1 LPTIRIGPRIWH
13 ENTKPVLP
21 KMSPL
26 DLPQID
32 SVVVIGCGAVGLP
45 LGVAFATRNLDVL
58 GVDIDAERI
67 SALQSGRLELAEANL
82 AEALRQNVAQ
92 GRLRFMPF
100 CERAS
105 HRRAFILAVP
115 TPVDDQGVPV
125 LTSLQA
131 ATDAA
136 LACAQDHD
144 LLVIRSTV
152 PVGTTRRIARDI
164 AGRNPTIMVACCP
177 DRSVSGQSF
186 LEQFSVPHVIGGVEP
201 AATRTASQLFQTL
214 GKAIDVSTPEA
225 AEAVKLFCN
234 VQRDVTFALAN
245 HFALISDA
253 LGLDI
258 AEIEQAA
265 TIDYPRFFLSRPG
278 PVGGPCLTKDAFLLD
293 HSIVGRRLSPA
304 LALTARQ
311 VNASLLDHAASA
323 IAEHLT
329 ASTTA
334 IPIIA
339 VLGLAFKGT
348 PPMMDTR
355 GSFGCGIAERLQLQW
370 PQAIIRTWEPG
381 ANSDFPIEPVLSGAD
396 VVVLANEHPL
406 IKGLDI
412 AAAAQTMR
420 PGGMIYDA
428 CGGFDRARQIP
439 PNGVRLR
446 IFGKGS
452 VLP

>member
-1 LPTIRIGPRIWH
+1 MSSPDPRHI
-13 ENTKPVLP
+13 N
-21 KMSPL
+21 
-26 DLPQID
+26 

-45 LGVAFATRNLDVL
+45 LCVAFATRNLNVL

-67 SALQSGRLELAEANL
+67 SALQSGRLEVAEAGL
-82 AEALRQNVAQ
+82 AEALGQSIEQ

-100 CERAS
+100 CARAS

-125 LTSLQA
+125 LTSLRA
-131 ATDAA
+131 ATEAA

-152 PVGTTRRIARDI
+152 PVGTTRRIAQDI

-177 DRSVSGQSF
+177 DRSISGQSF
-186 LEQFSVPHVIGGVEP
+186 LEQFSVPHVIGGLEP
-201 AATRTASQLFQTL
+201 TATRTASNLFQIL
-214 GKAIDVSTPEA
+214 GKTIEVSTPEA

-258 AEIEQAA
+258 AEIEKAA
-265 TIDYPRFFLSRPG
+265 TTEYPRFCLSRPG
-278 PVGGPCLTKDAFLLD
+278 PVGGPCLTKDALLLD
-293 HSIVGRRLSPA
+293 HSIIGRHVSSA

-311 VNASLLDHAASA
+311 VNTSLLDHAASA
-323 IAEHLT
+323 ITDHLT
-329 ASTTA
+329 VSATA
-334 IPIIA
+334 KPIIA

-348 PPMMDTR
+348 PSMMDTR
-355 GSFGCGIAERLQLQW
+355 GSFGCNLAERLQVQW

-381 ANSDFPIEPVLSGAD
+381 ANGDFPIESVLVGAD
-396 VVVLANEHPL
+396 VVILANEHPL
-406 IKGLDI
+406 IKALDI
-412 AAAAQTMR
+412 AAAAKAMR
-420 PGGMIYDA
+420 SGGMIYDA

-446 IFGKGS
+446 IFGRGPP
-452 VLP
+452 LEDPTA

>member
-1 LPTIRIGPRIWH
+1 
-13 ENTKPVLP
+13 
-21 KMSPL
+21 MSSP
-26 DLPQID
+26 DPEQIN

-45 LGVAFATRNLDVL
+45 LGVAFAARNLDVL

-67 SALQSGRLELAEANL
+67 SALQAGRLQLAEASL
-82 AEALRQNVAQ
+82 AEALRQSIEQ
-92 GRLRFMPF
+92 GRLKFMPS
-100 CERAS
+100 CARVS
-105 HRRAFILAVP
+105 QRRAFILAVP

-131 ATDAA
+131 ATETA

-152 PVGTTRRIARDI
+152 PVGTTRRMARNIA
-164 AGRNPTIMVACCP
+164 ARNPTIMVACCP
-177 DRSVSGQSF
+177 DRSLSGQSF
-186 LEQFSVPHVIGGVEP
+186 LEQFSVPHVVGGLEP
-201 AATRTASQLFQTL
+201 IATRTASKLFQIL
-214 GKAIDVSTPEA
+214 GKTIEVSTPEA

-258 AEIEQAA
+258 AEIEKAA
-265 TIDYPRFFLSRPG
+265 TTEYPRFCLSRPG

-293 HSIVGRRLSPA
+293 HSITGRHVSPA

-311 VNASLLDHAASA
+311 VNTSLLDHAASA
-323 IAEHLT
+323 IADHLT
-329 ASTTA
+329 VSATA
-334 IPIIA
+334 TPVIA

-348 PPMMDTR
+348 PAMMDTR
-355 GSFGCGIAERLQLQW
+355 GSFGCSIAERLGVQW
-370 PQAIIRTWEPG
+370 PRATVRTWEPG
-381 ANSDFPIEPVLSGAD
+381 AHGDFPIEPVMSGAD
-396 VVVLANEHPL
+396 VVILANEHPL
-406 IKGLDI
+406 IKALDI
-412 AAAAQTMR
+412 AAAANTMR

-446 IFGKGS
+446 IFGRGPA
-452 VLP
+452 L

>member
-1 LPTIRIGPRIWH
+1 
-13 ENTKPVLP
+13 
-21 KMSPL
+21 MSPP
-26 DLPQID
+26 DPHQIN
-32 SVVVIGCGAVGLP
+32 SVVIIGCGAVGLP

-67 SALQSGRLELAEANL
+67 SALQSGRLELAETSL
-82 AEALRQNVAQ
+82 AEALGRSIAQ
-92 GRLRFMPF
+92 GSLRFMPS
-100 CERAS
+100 CARAS

-125 LTSLQA
+125 LTSLLA
-131 ATDAA
+131 ATEVA
-136 LACAQDHD
+136 LACARDHD

-164 AGRNPTIMVACCP
+164 AGRNPTIVVACCP
-177 DRSVSGQSF
+177 DRSMSGQSF
-186 LEQFSVPHVIGGVEP
+186 LEQFSVPHVVGGMGP
-201 AATRTASQLFQTL
+201 TATRTASQLFQIL
-214 GKAIDVSTPEA
+214 GTTIEVSTPEA

-234 VQRDVTFALAN
+234 VQRDATFALAN

-258 AEIEQAA
+258 AEIEKAA
-265 TIDYPRFFLSRPG
+265 TTGYPRFFLSRPG

-293 HSIVGRRLSPA
+293 HSIVGRQVSPA

-323 IAEHLT
+323 IADHLT
-329 ASTTA
+329 VSTA
-334 IPIIA
+334 ANPVIA

-355 GSFGCGIAERLQLQW
+355 GSFGCSLAERLQVQW
-370 PQAIIRTWEPG
+370 PDAIIRTWEPG
-381 ANSDFPIEPVLSGAD
+381 ANGDFPIEPVLSGAD
-396 VVVLANEHPL
+396 VVILANEHPL

-412 AAAAQTMR
+412 AAAAKAMR
-420 PGGMIYDA
+420 AGGMIYDA

-446 IFGKGS
+446 IFGRGPA
-452 VLP
+452 LEDPMAAEA

>member
-1 LPTIRIGPRIWH
+1 
-13 ENTKPVLP
+13 
-21 KMSPL
+21 MSSP
-26 DLPQID
+26 DPDHIN

-67 SALQSGRLELAEANL
+67 SALQSGRLKLAEASL
-82 AEALRQNVAQ
+82 AEALRQSVEQ
-92 GRLRFMPF
+92 GNLRFMPS
-100 CERAS
+100 CARAS
-105 HRRAFILAVP
+105 QRRAFIVAVP
-115 TPVDDQGVPV
+115 TPVDDRGVPV
-125 LTSLQA
+125 LASLQA
-131 ATDAA
+131 ATEAA

-152 PVGTTRRIARDI
+152 PVGTTRRIALDI

-177 DRSVSGQSF
+177 DRSLSGQSF
-186 LEQFSVPHVIGGVEP
+186 VEQFSVPHVVGGLEP
-201 AATRTASQLFQTL
+201 AATRTAGQLFQIL
-214 GKAIDVSTPEA
+214 GKAIEVSTPEA

-258 AEIEQAA
+258 AEIEKAA
-265 TIDYPRFFLSRPG
+265 TTEYPRFSLSRPG

-293 HSIVGRRLSPA
+293 HSIIGRQVSPA
-304 LALTARQ
+304 LALTARE
-311 VNASLLDHAASA
+311 VNRSLLDHAASA
-323 IAEHLT
+323 IADHLT
-329 ASTTA
+329 VSPAA
-334 IPIIA
+334 KPIIA
-339 VLGLAFKGT
+339 VIGLAFKGA

-355 GSFGCGIAERLQLQW
+355 GSFGCSIAERLQVQW
-370 PQAIIRTWEPG
+370 PHAIIRTWEPG
-381 ANSDFPIEPVLSGAD
+381 ANGDFPIEPVLSGAD
-396 VVVLANEHPL
+396 IVVLANEHPL

-412 AAAAQTMR
+412 AAAAKTMR
-420 PGGMIYDA
+420 AGGMIYDA

-446 IFGKGS
+446 IFGRGPA
-452 VLP
+452 L